1 VLYCT
6 LKPVLHPVYFVA
18 PTLQNRSKATTA
30 MPNINPRGGNT
41 YSLLSITISVIIS
54 VTVLV
59 ITIMLMVMCHC
70 TNKRRRQE
78 QREIERARVELRAIE
93 EGVRTRKGS
102 KTNAGEI
109 SGTEDQGSTASSK

>member
-1 VLYCT
+1 
-6 LKPVLHPVYFVA
+6 
-18 PTLQNRSKATTA
+18 

-41 YSLLSITISVIIS
+41 TPGVTVAVVLAIIIS

-59 ITIMLMVMCHC
+59 VTILLMVMCYC

-78 QREIERARVELRAIE
+78 QRATNGIRVELRAIE
-93 EGVRTRKGS
+93 VGAQARKAS

-109 SGTEDQGSTASSK
+109 SGTEDQGSTPSRN